1 MQDAEADYK
10 DQAQDLGRDSTAT
23 LATTQTELTQQEL
36 IIDSGTAQK
45 VEEDDKRPSNPQVY
59 EHINA
64 EDDDDYSDYFEDL
77 GDNET
82 DKSSSVK
89 KKKKHELWEYM
100 VDPIY
105 MMILLSL

>member
-1 MQDAEADYK
+1 VQDAEADYK

-64 EDDDDYSDYFEDL
+64 EDDDDDYSDYFEDL

-89 KKKKHELWEYM
+89 KKKKHEL
-100 VDPIY
+100 
-105 MMILLSL
+105 